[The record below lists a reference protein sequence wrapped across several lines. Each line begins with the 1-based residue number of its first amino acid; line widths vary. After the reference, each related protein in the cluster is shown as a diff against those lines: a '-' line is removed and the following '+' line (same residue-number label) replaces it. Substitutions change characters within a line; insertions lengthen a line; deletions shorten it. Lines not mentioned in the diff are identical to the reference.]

1 MSSRTPEEHP
11 RGGTENAGQFADRQR
26 SASQTRP
33 QVPAARLTRDEL
45 EFGLKAVIQRLQDRG
60 EPAELRIV
68 GGAAISLW
76 HNAARGATQDI
87 DAALSPADAILD
99 VAKHVA
105 AEQGWPDDWVNDKA
119 QIFLPSGMGAR
130 GEEWETVY
138 SSGNVTVKVASLDM
152 LIAMKLNSAQR
163 RARREYED
171 LRVLLAERGIT
182 TIAEAEAIF
191 EDFYPGDDLNDTAY
205 RIVGIAL
212 ENPAHAEVQA
222 PEFG

>member
-1 MSSRTPEEHP
+1 MTTWRPEDHP
-11 RGGTENAGQFADRQR
+11 RGGADNAGQFVGRHR
-26 SASQTRP
+26 TEPETRLQT
-33 QVPAARLTRDEL
+33 PAARLTRDEL
-45 EFGLKAVIQRLQDRG
+45 EFGLKEIVQRLEERG

-76 HNAARGATQDI
+76 HNASRGATQDI
-87 DAALSPADAILD
+87 DAALSPADAVLD
-99 VAKHVA
+99 VAKEVA
-105 AEQGWPDDWVNDKA
+105 VEQGWPDDWVNDKA

-138 SSGNVTVKVASLDM
+138 TSGTVTVKVASLDM
-152 LIAMKLNSAQR
+152 LIAMKLYAAQR

-171 LRVLLAERGIT
+171 LRVLLAERGISSL
-182 TIAEAEAIF
+182 AEAEALF

-205 RIVGIAL
+205 RILGIAL
-212 ENPAHAEVQA
+212 ENPERPAVQA

>member
-1 MSSRTPEEHP
+1 VTTWRPGDHP
-11 RGGTENAGQFADRQR
+11 RGGADNAEHFIGRQR
-26 SASQTRP
+26 TEPETRL

-45 EFGLKAVIQRLQDRG
+45 EFGLKAIIQRLQERG

-87 DAALSPADAILD
+87 DAALSPADVVLD
-99 VAKHVA
+99 VAKAVA
-105 AEQGWPDDWVNDKA
+105 VEQGWPDDWVNDKA
-119 QIFLPSGMGAR
+119 HIFLPSGMGSR

-138 SSGNVTVKVASLDM
+138 ASGTVTVKVASLDM
-152 LIAMKLNSAQR
+152 LIAMKLYAAQR

-171 LRVLLAERGIT
+171 LRVLLAERGVRT
-182 TIAEAEAIF
+182 QAEAEALF

-205 RIVGIAL
+205 RILGIAL
-212 ENPAHAEVQA
+212 ENPERPEVRA
-222 PEFG
+222 PEFE

>member
-1 MSSRTPEEHP
+1 MNTWRPEDHP
-11 RGGTENAGQFADRQR
+11 RGGADNAGQFVGRHR
-26 SASQTRP
+26 TEPETRLQT
-33 QVPAARLTRDEL
+33 PAARLTRDEL
-45 EFGLKAVIQRLQDRG
+45 EFGLKEIVQRLEERG

-87 DAALSPADAILD
+87 DAALSPADAVLD
-99 VAKHVA
+99 VAKEVA
-105 AEQGWPDDWVNDKA
+105 VEQGWPDDWVNDKA

-138 SSGNVTVKVASLDM
+138 ASGTVTVKVASLDM
-152 LIAMKLNSAQR
+152 LIAMKLYAAQR

-171 LRVLLAERGIT
+171 LRVLLAERGISSM
-182 TIAEAEAIF
+182 AEAEALF

-205 RIVGIAL
+205 RILGIAL
-212 ENPAHAEVQA
+212 ENPERPAVHA

>member
-1 MSSRTPEEHP
+1 MSTWRPEDHP
-11 RGGTENAGQFADRQR
+11 RGGTDNTGQFTGRQR
-26 SASQTRP
+26 TEPETRL

-45 EFGLKAVIQRLQDRG
+45 EFGLKEVIQRLQERG

-87 DAALSPADAILD
+87 DATLSPADVILD
-99 VAKHVA
+99 VAKDVA

-138 SSGNVTVKVASLDM
+138 AHGTVTVKVASLDM
-152 LIAMKLNSAQR
+152 LIAMKLYSAQW

-171 LRVLLAERGIT
+171 LRVLLAERGIST
-182 TIAEAEAIF
+182 QAQAEALFEA
-191 EDFYPGDDLNDTAY
+191 FYPGDDLNDTAY
-205 RIVGIAL
+205 TMLGIAL
-212 ENPAHAEVQA
+212 KNPERAEVRA
-222 PEFG
+222 PEFE

>member
-1 MSSRTPEEHP
+1 MTSWRPEDHP
-11 RGGTENAGQFADRQR
+11 RGGADNAGQFVGRHR
-26 SASQTRP
+26 TEPETRLQT
-33 QVPAARLTRDEL
+33 PAARLTRDEL
-45 EFGLKAVIQRLQDRG
+45 EFGLKEIVQRLEERG

-87 DAALSPADAILD
+87 DAALSPADAVLD
-99 VAKHVA
+99 VAKEVA
-105 AEQGWPDDWVNDKA
+105 VEQGWPDDWVNDKA

-138 SSGNVTVKVASLDM
+138 ASGIVTVKVASLDM
-152 LIAMKLNSAQR
+152 LIAMKLYSAQR

-171 LRVLLAERGIT
+171 LRVLLAERGVRT
-182 TIAEAEAIF
+182 QAEAEALF

-205 RIVGIAL
+205 RILGIAL
-212 ENPAHAEVQA
+212 ENPEHPEVRA
-222 PEFG
+222 PEFE